1 MTEQELQLFE
11 KFKQF
16 LMTQP
21 NPNPVEETKVAAQSQ
36 SEIMAQSNAA
46 ATQSVQEINGLKAQI
61 QALQEQ
67 LAAAREQ
74 LTAAQEQLSQSRSEV
89 AAKSKEI
96 QSLKIDL
103 ARSKEATQY
112 LYKNFVEDDQEI
124 LKEGDELYNDNYDY
138 YRQKGL
144 DNYQIH
150 DKIKEAMEE
159 RLRTQVEVGLMSE
172 DEYQER
178 MDRARKRE
186 EKIKANRE
194 RRKGMVEFDKTP
206 ISFEGFL

>member
-1 MTEQELQLFE
+1 MNEQELQLFE

-16 LMTQP
+16 LMMQP
-21 NPNPVEETKVAAQSQ
+21 NPNPVEETQVAAQSQ

-46 ATQSVQEINGLKAQI
+46 ATTVSVQEVNDLKAQI
-61 QALQEQ
+61 KALQEK
-67 LAAAREQ
+67 LAAA
-74 LTAAQEQLSQSRSEV
+74 QEALSQSRSEV

-96 QSLKIDL
+96 ESLKVDL

-112 LYKNFVEDDQEI
+112 LYKNFVENDEEI
-124 LKEGDELYNDNYDY
+124 LKGGDELYNDNYDY

-150 DKIKEAMEE
+150 DEIKEALEE

-172 DEYQER
+172 DEYQDR
-178 MDRARKRE
+178 MDKARKRE
-186 EKIKANRE
+186 EKIKINRE
-194 RRKGMVEFDKTP
+194 KKKGMVDFNKTP
-206 ISFEGFL
+206 VSFDGFI

>member
-1 MTEQELQLFE
+1 MNEQELALFE

-46 ATQSVQEINGLKAQI
+46 TTQSVQQINDLKAQI
-61 QALQEQ
+61 KALQ
-67 LAAAREQ
+67 EQ

-112 LYKNFVEDDQEI
+112 LYKNFVENDEEI
-124 LKEGDELYNDNYDY
+124 LKGGDELYNDNYEY

-150 DKIKEAMEE
+150 DEIKEAVEE

-172 DEYQER
+172 EEYQER
-178 MDRARKRE
+178 MNKTRKKE
-186 EKIKANRE
+186 EKIKVNRE
-194 RRKGMVEFDKTP
+194 KKKGMVEFNKTP
-206 ISFEGFL
+206 VSFEGFI